1 MSDITF
7 KDEPFNRLRFADLR
21 NESEEMKWKILE
33 YHNQPWVLAH
43 IYGPAFTEEQHVK
56 FLQALPTMK
65 RKHYIVYFDGYP
77 IGKYSF
83 DVSSDAVENPG
94 NYLFYEQDTMTGLG
108 ALMQYAFMK
117 YVFEDLGV
125 KYLRY
130 SVRKDNSNNNA
141 KSENNRGVRIIGE
154 DDEQYFYESD
164 AESTAAIRGK
174 YEKGLKI
181 LFSDFVYR
189 NTWFRR

>member
-7 KDEPFNRLRFADLR
+7 QEEPFNRLRFADLR
-21 NESEEMKWKILE
+21 NETEEMKWKILE

-65 RKHYIVYFDGYP
+65 RKHYIVYFDDYP

-83 DVSSDAVENPG
+83 DLGSNAVENTG
-94 NYLFYEQDTMTGLG
+94 NYLFFEEDAMTGLG

-117 YVFEDLGV
+117 YAFEELGA

-130 SVRKDNSNNNA
+130 SVRKDNSNNNV
-141 KSENNRGVRIIGE
+141 KPDNKCGVRIIGE

-164 AESTAAIRGK
+164 VVSTAAIRRK
-174 YEKGLKI
+174 YERALKI
-181 LFSDFVYR
+181 LFADFSYR
-189 NTWFRR
+189 IR

>member
-7 KDEPFNRLRFADLR
+7 KDEPFSRLRFADLR

-43 IYGPAFTEEQHVK
+43 IYGSAFTEEQHVK

-130 SVRKDNSNNNA
+130 SARKDNSNNNA
-141 KSENNRGVRIIGE
+141 KQDNNCGVRIIGE

-189 NTWFRR
+189 NT